1 MGDIILLPTFAE
13 ENNKSENMPTI
24 FFFFGLRFFFFTN
37 EHLPPHIHVRSAD
50 GKAKFNLLDGT
61 MMEESTLKPK
71 DLKKAKEVMQEKR
84 GEFLQEWYNIHG
96 E

>member
-1 MGDIILLPTFAE
+1 MQD
-13 ENNKSENMPTI
+13 MPTI
-24 FFFFGLRFFFFTN
+24 FFYFGLRFFFFTN
-37 EHLPPHIHVRSAD
+37 EHMPPHIHVRSAD

-71 DLKKAKEVMQEKR
+71 DLKTAKEVMLVKR
-84 GEFLQEWYNIHG
+84 EEFLHEWYNIHG